1 MSDKEID
8 VEDDSIVEVDLDNKG
23 PVDVQPENKV
33 DDSVVEVKTEENKKP
48 KEPRITQTKS
58 ELNEAT
64 QALQQALNAA
74 ENARKSAEAQA
85 HAEHRRAEDALR
97 LVHQRSEEVKTY
109 QAQSEDRQTA
119 IINNGIEAA
128 KRELEASTQ
137 EQQRAWEAGEFDK
150 ATAAGARVA
159 KAAAALDRY
168 ETSKVDHENRL
179 KQAPQRQAEQ
189 PYSGGGSTFDNYVST
204 MAPRA
209 QAWMRLHPE
218 CAPPQVG
225 GDYTSHHKAMAGHNL
240 ALSKGIQEGSDD
252 YFKIIEESTGYRTPV
267 VPNVQSTASTVVQA
281 TGGESPVNRQQS
293 VRAPVPAAPVS
304 RDVPSNSGVLSP
316 NKVKLSPQQQEIAL
330 ISTSQRQGEAE
341 DSYRKRAFSQY
352 ASELIKATQEGK
364 IGRLTH

>member
-1 MSDKEID
+1 MADKEIE
-8 VEDDSIVEVDLDNKG
+8 VEDDSIVEVDLENKG
-23 PVDVQPENKV
+23 PVDVQPENKL
-33 DDSVVEVKTEENKKP
+33 DDSVVEVKTEENRKP
-48 KEPRITQTKS
+48 KESRITQTKS

-128 KRELEASTQ
+128 KRELDASTQ

-168 ETSKVDHENRL
+168 ETAKVDHENRL
-179 KQAPQRQAEQ
+179 KQPPQRQPEQ
-189 PYSGGGSTFDNYVST
+189 TYTSGSVFDQYVSS

-218 CAPPQVG
+218 CAPPQAG
-225 GDYTSHHKAMAGHNL
+225 GDYSAHHKAMAGHNL
-240 ALSKGIQEGSDD
+240 ALSKGVQEGSDD
-252 YFKIIEESTGYRTPV
+252 YFKIIEESTGYRTAAV
-267 VPNVQSTASTVVQA
+267 SNVQSTASTVIQA
-281 TGGESPVNRQQS
+281 TGGEAPVNRQQS
-293 VRAPVPAAPVS
+293 VRSPVPAAPVS
-304 RDVPSNSGVLSP
+304 RDVPSNSGVLAP

-330 ISTSQRQGEAE
+330 ISTTQKQGETE
-341 DSYRKRAFSQY
+341 DLYRKRAFSQY